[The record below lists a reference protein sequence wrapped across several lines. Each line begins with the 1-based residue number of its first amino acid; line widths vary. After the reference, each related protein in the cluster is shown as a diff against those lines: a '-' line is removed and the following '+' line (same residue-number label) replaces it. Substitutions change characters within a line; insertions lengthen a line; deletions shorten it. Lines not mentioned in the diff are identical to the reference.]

1 MYVGP
6 WYFGI
11 HVLYVVIMHTSHLYV
26 LLSVPYFLC
35 INNDIKFHL
44 FAFEFEDHVMNFK
57 LLLLKCFWVSFN
69 SPSLLPVREN
79 IELLSYGYL

>member
-1 MYVGP
+1 MKYYIEESIPKLYILYVYVCP
-6 WYFGI
+6 WYFRI

-44 FAFEFEDHVMNFK
+44 FALEFEDHVMNFVI
-57 LLLLKCFWVSFN
+57 L
-69 SPSLLPVREN
+69 
-79 IELLSYGYL
+79 